1 MVCFVLTTLGAI
13 VTSAQTVQTFD
24 FNGTNGGYPF
34 GTPVQATDGNIYG
47 GAFSLTNESTVFQL
61 TPSGALTTL
70 YTLCSTCGQGVDALL
85 QGSDG
90 NLYGLTS
97 GGGSYNGGT
106 AFQLTLS
113 GTLTVLY
120 DFCSIPGCID
130 GQSPVAL
137 VQGDDGNF
145 YGVTQSGGNNKS
157 GTVFKLTPSGTF
169 TTVYSFCSQ
178 TKCPDGARPST
189 FILGSDG
196 NFYGTTYDFGNGLYC
211 SLTAG
216 TCGTVFRI
224 TPTGTFTTVYGFCS
238 RLNVAKTLRPV
249 CTDGSSPSA
258 LVQGKDGNLYGTT
271 YAGGVR
277 GLPGE
282 VGEGTA
288 FQLTP
293 SGTLTTL
300 YSFCQLANCA
310 DGSDPGALVQAS
322 DGNFYGTTTLG
333 GVEDDRYCT
342 YGCGTFFQLT
352 PGGVLTTGLYD
363 FSRHNGVTPGGL
375 MQASSGAFYGTAR
388 GGGGGCGCGTIW
400 SWSANVALAPTFT
413 PTSLNFT
420 TQAVDTTSGSQG
432 VFIKN
437 VNTGNATLDFSNIS
451 VTGPFAISSNTCGT
465 TLSAGH
471 GCTVKVTFTPTTIGP
486 ASGILSVADNAPG
499 SPQTVP
505 LSGTG
510 VAQATVTP
518 TSLAFGNVRV
528 GTTSVAKKV
537 TLRNNLPTTLTGIS
551 ISTVGPFSVSGSTC
565 TTTLASKTS
574 CTISVTFSPTTI
586 GPASGTL
593 GVTDSAN
600 NSPQTVSLS
609 GTGS

>member
-1 MVCFVLTTLGAI
+1 MWGVLSVRRVLHGMGRINAPDECGTILRGKVRHYEKSRFIPGRGGVLRIEHTGCHSDIRANRSNLRLQWNQRRLSLRYAR
-13 VTSAQTVQTFD
+13 TS
-24 FNGTNGGYPF
+24 
-34 GTPVQATDGNIYG
+34 DGWQYIWR
-47 GAFSLTNESTVFQL
+47 AFSLTNESTVFQL

-70 YTLCSTCGQGVDALL
+70 YTFCSTCGQGVGALL

-97 GGGSYNGGT
+97 GGGSYYGGT

-178 TKCPDGARPST
+178 TNCPDGARPST
-189 FILGSDG
+189 LILGSDG

-238 RLNVAKTLRPV
+238 TLNVAKTLRPV

-310 DGSDPGALVQAS
+310 DGSDPGALVQGS

-375 MQASSGAFYGTAR
+375 VQASSGALRDSPRWRWWLRLRHDLELVSQR
-388 GGGGGCGCGTIW
+388 GSCADIHADQ
-400 SWSANVALAPTFT
+400 SKLH
-413 PTSLNFT
+413 
-420 TQAVDTTSGSQG
+420 DSGR
-432 VFIKN
+432 
-437 VNTGNATLDFSNIS
+437 
-451 VTGPFAISSNTCGT
+451 
-465 TLSAGH
+465 GH
-471 GCTVKVTFTPTTIGP
+471 YQRQP
-486 ASGILSVADNAPG
+486 
-499 SPQTVP
+499 
-505 LSGTG
+505 
-510 VAQATVTP
+510 
-518 TSLAFGNVRV
+518 R
-528 GTTSVAKKV
+528 
-537 TLRNNLPTTLTGIS
+537 S
-551 ISTVGPFSVSGSTC
+551 IH
-565 TTTLASKTS
+565 
-574 CTISVTFSPTTI
+574 
-586 GPASGTL
+586 
-593 GVTDSAN
+593 
-600 NSPQTVSLS
+600 
-609 GTGS
+609 